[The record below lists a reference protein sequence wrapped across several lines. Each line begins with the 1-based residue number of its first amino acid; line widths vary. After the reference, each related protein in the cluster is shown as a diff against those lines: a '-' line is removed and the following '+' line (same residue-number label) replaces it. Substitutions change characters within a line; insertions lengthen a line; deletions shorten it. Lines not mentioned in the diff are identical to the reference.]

1 MMKKRHSLSFL
12 LAGLV
17 AVAVILPSLLVILF
31 SSGKE
36 ELAAG
41 LPHEKAPKEVQEQPA
56 LDVAVFRSGTKKT
69 ETFPLEEYVAGVV
82 AAEMPASFEKEA
94 LKAQALTARTF
105 IIKQM
110 MSGSKVNGQANV
122 TDTVA
127 HQVFK
132 TKEELKQLWGKDFDW
147 KSKKINEAVQETA
160 GQVITYNGAPITAS
174 FFSTSNG
181 YTENSEDYW
190 NEPLPY
196 LKSVASPWDESSPE
210 YSTKQT
216 MPLAEFERKLG
227 ISVNGKGE
235 AGTITGR
242 TEGKR
247 IASVKIGGK
256 EFSGRE
262 VREKLE
268 LPSSDFNWVLK
279 SGDVIITTKGYG
291 HGVGMSQYGANGMAK
306 EGKNYKQIIAHYY
319 QQTKIETAK
328 NFVKETVTAKK

>member
-1 MMKKRHSLSFL
+1 MKKRHSISFL
-12 LAGLV
+12 LAGLI
-17 AVAVILPSLLVILF
+17 AVAVIVPSLLVILF
-31 SSGKE
+31 SSE
-36 ELAAG
+36 EEEAAETTKKKTPEAA
-41 LPHEKAPKEVQEQPA
+41 LQEPA
-56 LDVAVFRSGTKKT
+56 VEVAVFRSNTKQT

-105 IIKQM
+105 VIKQI
-110 MSGSKVNGQANV
+110 MSGSQVNGQANV

-132 TKEELKQLWGKDFDW
+132 TKEELKKVWGNDFTW
-147 KSKKINEAVQETA
+147 KSEKIDEAVQETA
-160 GQVITYNGAPITAS
+160 GQIITHNGTPITAS

-196 LKSVASPWDESSPE
+196 LKSVASPWDKASPE
-210 YSTKQT
+210 YSSKKV

-227 ISVNGKGE
+227 VSVKETAE
-235 AGTITGR
+235 AGTITAR
-242 TEGKR
+242 TPGKR

-262 VREKLE
+262 VREKLG
-268 LPSSDFNWVLK
+268 LASSDFSWVMK
-279 SGDVIITTKGYG
+279 SGNMIITTKGYG

-319 QQTKIETAK
+319 QQTKIESAES
-328 NFVKETVTAKK
+328 FVKEKVTAKK

>member
-1 MMKKRHSLSFL
+1 MKKRHSISFL
-12 LAGLV
+12 LAGLI
-17 AVAVILPSLLVILF
+17 AVAVIVPSLLVILF
-31 SSGKE
+31 SSEEEEAGKTT
-36 ELAAG
+36 
-41 LPHEKAPKEVQEQPA
+41 EKKTPEVALQEP
-56 LDVAVFRSGTKKT
+56 DVEVAVFRSNTKQT

-105 IIKQM
+105 VVKQI

-122 TDTVA
+122 TDTVT

-132 TKEELKQLWGKDFDW
+132 TKKELKKIWGSDFTW
-147 KSKKINEAVQETA
+147 KSQKIDEAVQETA
-160 GQVITYNGAPITAS
+160 GQIITYNGTPITAS

-196 LKSVASPWDESSPE
+196 LKSVASPWDEASPE
-210 YSTKQT
+210 YSSKKI

-227 ISVNGKGE
+227 VSVRKQEE
-235 AGTITGR
+235 AGTITAR
-242 TEGKR
+242 TAGKR

-262 VREKLE
+262 VREKLG
-268 LPSSDFNWVLK
+268 LASSDFSWVLK
-279 SGDVIITTKGYG
+279 SNNMIITMKGYG

-319 QQTKIETAK
+319 QQTKIENAES
-328 NFVKETVTAKK
+328 FVKEKVTAKK